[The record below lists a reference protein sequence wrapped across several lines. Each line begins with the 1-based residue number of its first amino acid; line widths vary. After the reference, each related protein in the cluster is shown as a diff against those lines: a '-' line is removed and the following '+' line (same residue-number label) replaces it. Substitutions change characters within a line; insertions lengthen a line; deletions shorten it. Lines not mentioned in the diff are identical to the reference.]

1 MTGDMPFHL
10 NSHSYFLLFSI
21 VALINFRLSGLAMLS
36 AKIIVNI
43 YSIAFSPYQKGE
55 SDLVA
60 EPILPIFPP
69 IKGRHNRK
77 HKKKLH
83 LPLVKIAN

>member
-1 MTGDMPFHL
+1 MLRTNNIAKRIVMAL
-10 NSHSYFLLFSI
+10 SFLDRERDVLYSRDFFS
-21 VALINFRLSGLAMLS
+21 
-36 AKIIVNI
+36 
-43 YSIAFSPYQKGE
+43 
-55 SDLVA
+55 
-60 EPILPIFPP
+60 LPFPP